1 MSAECESGG
10 QIGICWTC
18 MSTVYRNLLHLHLVS
33 DVHRLDMTE
42 VVRLEK
48 PHLPHMNEVVI
59 SVTAE
64 YE

>member
-1 MSAECESGG
+1 
-10 QIGICWTC
+10 